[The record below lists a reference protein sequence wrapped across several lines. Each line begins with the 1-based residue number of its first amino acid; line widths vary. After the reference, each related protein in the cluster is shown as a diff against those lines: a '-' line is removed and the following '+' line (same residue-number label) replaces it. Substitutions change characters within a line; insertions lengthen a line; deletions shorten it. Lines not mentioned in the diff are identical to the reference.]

1 MPHFHTFSVSLSIL
15 LTHLYYN
22 CTMDLRILASRQK
35 KYEILVECSRTLVQ
49 LPIYWPLLLPSFQ
62 VLQPLLLHKVWN
74 FGKYYPSYTW
84 QKKYENLVE
93 PSRASQARFSYFF
106 SLLVKICQIFILF
119 QSPGQNLPDCHSF
132 SIFSKFGRL
141 TLSTIEEIS

>member
-1 MPHFHTFSVSLSIL
+1 M
-15 LTHLYYN
+15 
-22 CTMDLRILASRQK
+22 
-35 KYEILVECSRTLVQ
+35 YEILVESSRTLVQ
-49 LPIYWPLLLPSFQ
+49 LPIHWPLLLPSFQ

-119 QSPGQNLPDCHSF
+119 QSPGQNLPDCHTF

-141 TLSTIEEIS
+141 VLVDWAQLKTFQNLILKCLIPSEPEQAVEARRAVVANFYRDW

>member
-1 MPHFHTFSVSLSIL
+1 M
-15 LTHLYYN
+15 
-22 CTMDLRILASRQK
+22 RKK

-119 QSPGQNLPDCHSF
+119 QSPGQNLPDCHTF

-141 TLSTIEEIS
+141 VLVNWAQMRKFQNLILKCLSPRSRSEQRRPGGP